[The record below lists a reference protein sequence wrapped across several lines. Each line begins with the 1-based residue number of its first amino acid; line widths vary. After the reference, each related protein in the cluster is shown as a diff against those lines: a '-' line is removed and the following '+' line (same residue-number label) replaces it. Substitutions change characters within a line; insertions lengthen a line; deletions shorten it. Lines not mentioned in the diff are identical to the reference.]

1 VTQILFLLSIPI
13 SVSAMVYGWHVSYI
27 LRPDPGWRACL
38 MSSATSAL
46 AIAAAVW
53 LMAVPEQARLPFN
66 LAPLTLIVSSLC
78 FLAFQRALSLYYSK
92 SSSQG

>member
-1 VTQILFLLSIPI
+1 ML
-13 SVSAMVYGWHVSYI
+13 HVSTFCA
-27 LRPDPGWRACL
+27 RSGCAHADE
-38 MSSATSAL
+38 SARQPSPC
-46 AIAAAVW
+46 AAVW